1 MIIPR
6 SSLLCLNRRPVHFYP
21 QHYRYTTVM
30 AKKQVSS
37 IQLLSPSKDTINAP
51 LTTLPVPLD
60 LPIKSENMSQFKYL
74 FSTGK
79 AYLSFFKTGLANIY
93 KNFIATRP
101 LQEALDTH
109 RGSFPSL
116 LAASPKILTRASYQH
131 IHRARHDVLRVPLFG
146 LLFLICGEFSPLILP
161 FVPSIVPYNCRIPR
175 QLSRQRTRTH
185 QQRTATFA
193 KLPPPESLLAAA
205 RRELPT
211 LNSAEVKHVARVL
224 EVDSWVLPLETLRRF
239 RVAKRERYLEMD
251 DILLRRGG
259 GVKALDG
266 GEELMMAVQERG
278 IDTVNKTETQLRNE
292 LEVWVRMTELLGGV
306 KAGMWLMKPESWVRV
321 VDNRKREFHKIDA

>member
-1 MIIPR
+1 
-6 SSLLCLNRRPVHFYP
+6 
-21 QHYRYTTVM
+21 M

-79 AYLSFFKTGLANIY
+79 AYVCIVRLYLFPFVSHTNSHICEIQLSFFKTGLANIY